1 MDARTL
7 SRDWSLRMDQ
17 KMYDEL
23 HRHLFPGD
31 HDEHGAV
38 LEAGLATIDGKQV
51 LLARRLHKAK
61 DGVDWLPGKRGY
73 RMLPAT
79 YVTKR
84 IRECRSERTVYLAV
98 HNHGGYGSVEF
109 SGIDLETHE
118 RGFPSLLDIMQGVP
132 VGALVLA
139 EDAIAGDIWTQG
151 GRFPLRE
158 MIVVGPTRKRLTPG
172 PTAMSF
178 SPETRFDRQ
187 VRLFGASGQAIL
199 KKSRVAII
207 GLGGVGILLAEYLGR
222 LGVGEFILV
231 DPDRLRP
238 INLPRMVH
246 STNWD
251 AMTWLAADGQPT
263 WVQRLAYRLA
273 KPKVQLAWR
282 IIKQANGQ
290 AVVRPFET
298 SMEDRAAL
306 EAIKTCD
313 YVFLAADSH
322 RARLLFNALVHQYL
336 IPGVQLGSRIRSDAA
351 TGAVDQVHTVTRW
364 VLPHTGCLVCNEA
377 INPARL
383 QEESVTASMLKRQRY
398 VDDPDVPAPSV
409 ITLNASSAAQA
420 ANDFLFHMTGLA
432 SSTAFAG
439 YVRSHPLTR
448 RVEMLRPRKSD
459 DCPECSSNSE
469 SRFAR
474 GDGVPLP
481 LVG

>member
-1 MDARTL
+1 MPQP
-7 SRDWSLRMDQ
+7 MF
-17 KMYDEL
+17 DEL

-31 HDEHGAV
+31 GDEHGAV
-38 LEAGLATIDGKQV
+38 IEAGLATIGGERV
-51 LLARRLHKAK
+51 LLARRLHKAQ
-61 DGVDWLPGKRGY
+61 DGIDWLPGKRGY

-84 IRECRSERTVYLAV
+84 IRECRAERTVYLAV
-98 HNHGGYGSVEF
+98 HNHGGSNTVAFSSV
-109 SGIDLETHE
+109 DLDTHE
-118 RGFPSLLDIMQGVP
+118 RGFPALLDIMQGVP
-132 VGALVLA
+132 VGALVFA
-139 EDAIAGDIWTQG
+139 ENAIAGDIWTPD

-158 MIVVGPTRKRLTPG
+158 TIIVGATRRRLLSAPTNTR
-172 PTAMSF
+172 F
-178 SPETRFDRQ
+178 SSNARFDRQ
-187 VRLFGASGQAIL
+187 VRLFGTSGQAIL
-199 KKSRVAII
+199 GNSRIVII

-246 STNWD
+246 ATNWD
-251 AMTWLAADGQPT
+251 AMTWLAADGRPA

-273 KPKVQLAWR
+273 TPKVQLARR
-282 IIKQANGQ
+282 IIRQANKQ
-290 AVVRPFET
+290 AVVRPYET
-298 SMEDRAAL
+298 TMESPEVL

-313 YVFLAADSH
+313 YIFLAADSH

-351 TGAVDQVHTVTRW
+351 TGAVDHVHTVTRW

-383 QEESVTASMLKRQRY
+383 QEESVTATMLKRQRY

-409 ITLNASSAAQA
+409 ITLNASTAAQA
-420 ANDFLFHMTGLA
+420 ANDFLFYMTGLA
-432 SSTAFAG
+432 LPTAFDG

-448 RVEMLRPRKSD
+448 RIEMLRPRKVAN
-459 DCPECSSNSE
+459 CAECGSSRE

-474 GDGVPLP
+474 GDEIALP